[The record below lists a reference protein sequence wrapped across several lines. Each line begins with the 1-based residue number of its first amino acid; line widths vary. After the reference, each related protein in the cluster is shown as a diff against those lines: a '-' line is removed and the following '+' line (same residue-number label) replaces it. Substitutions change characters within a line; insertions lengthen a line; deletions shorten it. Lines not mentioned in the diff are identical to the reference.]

1 MTDTTPEDAAPEDLD
16 LGVAPQHV
24 RPLIGKTTFER
35 WHHPRKQEVRIE
47 QWCAPVRALIRERK
61 MTVGSTFRY
70 LTLPGDEMLDIRA
83 LNGVC
88 EREGIELRY
97 LGFNSVSAGT
107 PRQAELNLS
116 QSEVLDLKG
125 ISRFSTV
132 IEERLEAIAR
142 ADSLAFH
149 RMRQHGPFDAIN
161 IDLCNALTEREADDH
176 RGSPLGVLGQLL
188 ATQLTTTKPW
198 LLFVTTLAQ
207 PGLITTRNRAGFQ
220 EAIDANIA
228 ASTEF
233 ASGLAECIAGLAECI
248 SPEGDLSAQM
258 EAVWGQQDPAF
269 LRLFSTGLG
278 KWLLRILSG
287 SAPQRRLSLL
297 NSYYYQVGPDG
308 PDMLS
313 LAFRC
318 DTVDQP
324 VQDQSGILPVGPPA
338 PALSEVDLAI
348 ELTQKL
354 KESKDL
360 DYLLAHDEERAEK
373 RLQQAMTLMGA
384 ARFSPQAYEAWA
396 RSELRRARAAFG
408 LELEAQ
414 GA

>member
-1 MTDTTPEDAAPEDLD
+1 MTDVPPEDAAPEDLD
-16 LGVAPQHV
+16 FGVDPKHV
-24 RPLIGKTTFER
+24 QPLMDKTNFER

-47 QWCAPVRALIRERK
+47 QWCAPVRALVRERK
-61 MTVGSTFRY
+61 MKAGSTFRY

-88 EREGIELRY
+88 EREGVELRY

-107 PRQAELNLS
+107 ARQAELNLS

-125 ISRFSTV
+125 ISRFSTI

-142 ADSLAFH
+142 SDSTAHH

-161 IDLCNALTEREADDH
+161 IDLCNGLTEREADDP

-188 ATQLTTTKPW
+188 ATQLTTTTPW

-207 PGLITTRNRAGFQ
+207 PNLITERNRAGFQ
-220 EAIDANIA
+220 EVIDANIA
-228 ASTEF
+228 ASAEF
-233 ASGLAECIAGLAECI
+233 ASGLADC
-248 SPEGDLSAQM
+248 LSADDDLAAHM
-258 EAVWGQQDPAF
+258 DALWGRQDPAF

-287 SAPQRRLSLL
+287 SAPQRRLILL
-297 NSYYYQVGPDG
+297 SSYHYQVGPDG

-324 VQDQSGILPVGPPA
+324 VQDRSGILPPA
-338 PALSEVDLAI
+338 APVPSVSEVDLAI
-348 ELTQKL
+348 DLTRQL
-354 KESKDL
+354 QTSQDL
-360 DYLLAHDEERAEK
+360 DRMLAQDPQRAEK
-373 RLQQAMTLMGA
+373 RLQQAMALMGS
-384 ARFSPQAYEAWA
+384 ARFSTTAYEAWA
-396 RSELRRARAAFG
+396 RAELLRAREALG
-408 LELEAQ
+408 LEVEEA
-414 GA
+414 

>member
-1 MTDTTPEDAAPEDLD
+1 MTDDIPEDAAPEDLD

-24 RPLIGKTTFER
+24 QPLIGKTTFER

-47 QWCAPVRALIRERK
+47 QWCSPVRALLRERK
-61 MTVGSTFRY
+61 MTAGSTFRY
-70 LTLPGDEMLDIRA
+70 LTLPGDEMLDVRA

-88 EREGIELRY
+88 EQEGVELRY

-132 IEERLEAIAR
+132 LEERLESIAR
-142 ADSLAFH
+142 ADSPAHH
-149 RMRQHGPFDAIN
+149 RMVQHGPFDAIN
-161 IDLCNALTEREADDH
+161 IDLCNSITEREADDR

-188 ATQLTTTKPW
+188 STQLTTTTPW
-198 LLFVTTLAQ
+198 LLFVTTMAQ
-207 PGLITTRNRAGFQ
+207 PSLITGRNRAGFQ

-228 ASTEF
+228 ASAEF
-233 ASGLAECIAGLAECI
+233 ESGLADCI
-248 SPEGDLSAQM
+248 SAGSNLAAHM
-258 EAVWGQQDPAF
+258 EVVWERQDPAF

-278 KWLLRILSG
+278 KWLLRILSE
-287 SAPQRRLSLL
+287 SAPQRRLSLIS
-297 NSYYYQVGPDG
+297 SYYYQVGPDG

-318 DTVDQP
+318 DTVAQS
-324 VQDQSGILPVGPPA
+324 VQDKSGILPTVTPTPT
-338 PALSEVDLAI
+338 LSEVDLAI
-348 ELTQKL
+348 DLTQKL
-354 KESKDL
+354 KASEDL
-360 DYLLAHDEERAEK
+360 DYLLAHDQKRAEK
-373 RLQQAMTLMGA
+373 RLQQAMTLMES

-396 RSELRRARAAFG
+396 RSELRRTRVAFG
-408 LELEAQ
+408 LEPESA
-414 GA
+414 